1 MITLLNVK
9 ANDKMPRAA
18 GEALTQG
25 QWCSEVGYNADGEV
39 EVEFVD
45 SIALAS
51 QSRKKLG
58 LVVQYPADKEGDEAT
73 YDDIAISSMLVFV
86 VAEGLEVED
95 DALVANST
103 TTTWT
108 GLSYGDPLV
117 INTSGYLT
125 SSVAGDA
132 PAGALKV
139 AEFMRGIDGIVFY
152 RTYDDG
158 NIA

>member
-1 MITLLNVK
+1 
-9 ANDKMPRAA
+9 MPRAA

-39 EVEFVD
+39 EVEFID
-45 SIALAS
+45 SAPLAL

-73 YDDIAISSMLVFV
+73 YDDIASGSMLVFV
-86 VAEGLEVED
+86 TAEGLEVED

-103 TTTWT
+103 VTTWT
-108 GLSYGDPLV
+108 GLSYGAPLV
-117 INTSGYLT
+117 INVNGYLT
-125 SSVAGDA
+125 DSTETDA
-132 PAGALKV
+132 PVGALKV
-139 AEFMRGIDGIVFY
+139 AEFMRVINSIVFY

-158 NIA
+158 NI